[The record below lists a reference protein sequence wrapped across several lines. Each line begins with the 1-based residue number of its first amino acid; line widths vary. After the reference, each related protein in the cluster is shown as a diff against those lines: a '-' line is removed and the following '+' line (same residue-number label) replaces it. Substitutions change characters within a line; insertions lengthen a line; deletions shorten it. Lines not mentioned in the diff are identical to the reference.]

1 MYSPALPEQVTEQG
15 LTTEGDHVKAI
26 VYQGP
31 AEMVYSDVPDSELG
45 RPDGAIVRTEI
56 SGICGSDLHIY
67 HGYGLNTTPGYV
79 VGHEAVGVVA
89 EVGTDVRNFRPG
101 DRVVIS
107 ASTGCGYCYY
117 CRRGYSMQCTDGV
130 TGGYGRGGSHGRH
143 GASWGKGMALPGL
156 QAQYVAVPAADSNM
170 VGLPDSV
177 GFEAAIVLT
186 DSAPTAWLA
195 ARHARIAPGDSVAVI
210 GLGPIGQM
218 AVMAAEAM
226 GAGRIV
232 AADTHEYRRK
242 SAERFGAETAT
253 KDEIEALLDEGTH
266 GLGADVVIDTVGS
279 ETALAQAMQLAAAGG
294 RVAAVGVNKEG
305 RFDFPYRMAMHKG
318 LEFFT
323 GLTSVQRELQELLPL
338 AEADRIHPEWIITH
352 RMGLSAGADA
362 YAMIE
367 GREDGVLKIALDPDR

>member
-1 MYSPALPEQVTEQG
+1 
-15 LTTEGDHVKAI
+15 VKAI

-31 AEMVYSDVPDSELG
+31 ADMVYTDVPDSELG
-45 RPDGAIVRTEI
+45 APDSAVVRTEI
-56 SGICGSDLHIY
+56 CGICGSDLHIY
-67 HGYGLNTTPGYV
+67 HGHGLNTTPGYV
-79 VGHEAVGVVA
+79 VGHEAVGVVTETGA
-89 EVGTDVRNFRPG
+89 DVRNFRPG

-170 VGLPDSV
+170 VKLPDNVS
-177 GFEAAIVLT
+177 FEAAIVLT

-195 ARHARIAPGDSVAVI
+195 ARHARIVPGDSVAVI

-226 GAGRIV
+226 GAGHIV

-242 SAERFGAETAT
+242 SAERFGAEAVT
-253 KDEIEALLDEGTH
+253 KEKIEALLDERTN

-318 LEFFT
+318 LEFFV

-338 AEADRIHPEWIITH
+338 AEANRIHPEWIVTH
-352 RMGLSAGADA
+352 HMGLSAGAGA

-367 GREDGVLKIALDPDR
+367 GRADGVLKIALDPTR